1 MNPTDQLAS
10 APLMPFYVA
19 AAIAAAGLLLV
30 LRPGRAAMR
39 RAGAVIGLAGFGMLM
54 AQGLKLAGPS
64 DGSVSTPFYMAFA
77 AIGII
82 GAVRV
87 ITHPRPVFAAIY
99 FVLTVLAAGGIFLM
113 LQAEFLA
120 FALIIVYAGAIL
132 ITYMFVLMLAHQSPE
147 DEIGRIGAED
157 YDRIP
162 REPLVATLLGFFLM
176 ASLGSVIER
185 APELAMENAAI
196 AQTRATTDRAAAL
209 QKLPNTML
217 QQAKAKEPTATR
229 LARDAGGLASATD
242 GAMVQVRVNAEGDA
256 VRTVQVNPA
265 DAVDNVQMVGLDL
278 VAKYPASLELAGVIL
293 LMAMF
298 GAVVLARRQIEL
310 GDDERR
316 KAAGMGSMVL
326 DVPETERGG
335 A

>member
-64 DGSVSTPFYMAFA
+64 EGSVSTPFYMAFA
-77 AIGII
+77 AIGVI

-99 FVLTVLAAGGIFLM
+99 FVLTVLAAAGIFLM

-185 APELAMENAAI
+185 A
-196 AQTRATTDRAAAL
+196 

-217 QQAKAKEPTATR
+217 QQAKAKEPTATG

-256 VRTVQVNPA
+256 VRTVQVDPA